1 MDRAAAD
8 PQLPASV
15 RGRKPRFVA
24 GIRAVVQRELGGW
37 FDAPVAWIALALALF
52 ATSSWFLN
60 EFFLANRLD
69 LAPFFDRLPW
79 VYVLLV
85 PALAMRV
92 WSEDLRARTF
102 ELWMTLPLTPLQ
114 VVLGKYVGAL
124 VVLAAFLA
132 GTLPI
137 VAFLCTLGSPDL
149 GRIAAGYAGAFLLGA
164 QLLALGQLLS
174 ALFADAL
181 VAFLASAVLSAVLLA
196 AGEERVVAVLDGLAP
211 ALGGGRALA
220 DVLSPLPRYGAFVG
234 GSVGL
239 AAVLWFAATA
249 AAFLWANVRVAER
262 ARS

>member
-1 MDRAAAD
+1 MERAATVRVEE
-8 PQLPASV
+8 PSV

-24 GIRAVVQRELGGW
+24 GVRAVLARELGGW
-37 FDAPVAWIALALALF
+37 FDAPVAWLALALSLF

-69 LAPFFDRLPW
+69 LAPLFDRLPW

-85 PALAMRV
+85 PALAMRL

-114 VVLGKYVGAL
+114 VVLGKYLGAL
-124 VVLAAFLA
+124 VVLALFLA

-164 QLLALGQLLS
+164 QLLALGQLAS

-196 AGEERVVAVLDGLAP
+196 LGEQRVVAVLDGLAP
-211 ALGGGRALA
+211 ALGAGRALA
-220 DVLSPLPRYGAFVG
+220 ELASPLPRYAAFVE

-239 AAVLWFAATA
+239 APVAWFAATA
-249 AAFLWANVRVAER
+249 AAALWANVRVAER